1 MTRCTPHTPPHPL
14 KAPLIWLSF
23 GFRPPPPPSPASQ
36 HEKSSRHL
44 AFDPPPPT
52 PHPTSHPA
60 PQAVQMRVEC
70 TLVRDVLWG
79 HELTEI
85 KVVLKERID
94 EVPPDDDD

>member
-1 MTRCTPHTPPHPL
+1 MHTPHPASPPKGPTHL
-14 KAPLIWLSF
+14 ALIWLQTS
-23 GFRPPPPPSPASQ
+23 PPPSPASQ

>member
-1 MTRCTPHTPPHPL
+1 
-14 KAPLIWLSF
+14 
-23 GFRPPPPPSPASQ
+23 
-36 HEKSSRHL
+36 
-44 AFDPPPPT
+44 
-52 PHPTSHPA
+52 
-60 PQAVQMRVEC
+60 MRVEC